1 MFELMNQA
9 LEAFLEGSITIS
21 NVLCLF
27 FFFSCNLQSW
37 SEELVNQALEAIS
50 CTSSASQVARPRG
63 EGLAFNQGQVE
74 NGELIDIISDWLVI
88 SMIIIFDIIHSLF

>member
-1 MFELMNQA
+1 M
-9 LEAFLEGSITIS
+9 
-21 NVLCLF
+21 
-27 FFFSCNLQSW
+27 
-37 SEELVNQALEAIS
+37 NQALEAIS